1 MNPAWRERALNL
13 LRITLSVSLLGWILA
28 NTGLDRLANTL
39 QAADAGLYAVAV
51 GIALFCVTVRAVRW
65 QVLLRAVGVR
75 LPLMEV
81 ARLYYI
87 GAFFNTFLPTG
98 FGGDV
103 VRVLEIGPQ
112 ANSNQATGTV
122 VVDRLTGFI
131 ALFMLALLALP
142 FAASAL
148 PLPVM
153 VLVATA
159 GLGVMGGSALLFE
172 GRVLRALTR
181 RLPRALSLAGDG
193 WLGRTYA
200 VITACGWRAIARAIG
215 VSLVFNAL
223 MMLAAWL
230 IARALAIPVAAATLI
245 AFVPLATTAL
255 LLPISISGLGVREG
269 IFITLFATVGVSDA
283 QAVAFSLGYYV
294 LDLVAGVMGGVVYL
308 LSGVLGLSQRKTP

>member
-1 MNPAWRERALNL
+1 MTPPWRERLLNL
-13 LRITLSVSLLGWILA
+13 LRIALSAGLLSWILA
-28 NTGLDRLANTL
+28 NTGLERLTATL
-39 QAADAGLYAVAV
+39 HNADAGLYALAV
-51 GIALFCVTVRAVRW
+51 SIALFCVTVRAVRW

-75 LPLMEV
+75 LPFMQV

-112 ANSNQATGTV
+112 ATSNQAAGTV
-122 VVDRLTGFI
+122 VVDRLTGFM

-142 FAASAL
+142 LAASAL
-148 PLPVM
+148 PLPVTA
-153 VLVATA
+153 LVAGA
-159 GLGVMGGSALLFE
+159 GLAVLGGSALLFE

-200 VITACGWRAIARAIG
+200 VITACGWRAIAGAVGI
-215 VSLVFNAL
+215 SLVFNAL

-230 IARALAIPVAAATLI
+230 IARALMIPVSAATLI

-283 QAVAFSLGYYV
+283 QAVAFSLGYYA
-294 LDLVAGVMGGVVYL
+294 LDVAAGVLGGVVYL
-308 LSGVLGLSQRKTP
+308 ASGVLGLSKRG

>member
-1 MNPAWRERALNL
+1 MTPLWRERLLNL
-13 LRITLSVSLLGWILA
+13 LRIALSVGLLSWILA
-28 NTGLDRLANTL
+28 NTGLERLAATL
-39 QAADAGLYAVAV
+39 QSADAGLYAVAV
-51 GIALFCVTVRAVRW
+51 VIALFCVTVRAVRW

-75 LPLMEV
+75 LPFLDV

-122 VVDRLTGFI
+122 VVDRLTGFV

-148 PLPVM
+148 PLPVT
-153 VLVATA
+153 VLVAAA

-200 VITACGWRAIARAIG
+200 VITACGWRAIAGAIG

-230 IARALAIPVAAATLI
+230 IARALAIPVSAATLI

-283 QAVAFSLGYYV
+283 QAVAFSLGYYA
-294 LDLVAGVMGGVVYL
+294 LDLAAGVMGGAVYL
-308 LSGVLGLSQRKTP
+308 LSGVLGLSKRG